1 MTTIHLQP
9 TKKNLL
15 NQGDE
20 TMYARVTTIQ
30 ISPYRLDEA
39 IWVLKEQVVPTIEQ
53 QNGFKGYLM
62 FVDRSTGKSINVTLW
77 EEEADREVT
86 GSNSAYYRE
95 AIGKVVPLL
104 TDAPLV
110 EDLELVIQ
118 I

>member
-1 MTTIHLQP
+1 MF
-9 TKKNLL
+9 
-15 NQGDE
+15 
-20 TMYARVTTIQ
+20 ARVTTIQ

-39 IWVLKEQVVPTIEQ
+39 ISILREQVTPAMQ
-53 QNGFKGYLM
+53 QQDGFKGYLM

-77 EEEADREVT
+77 DEEPDREVT
-86 GSNSAYYRE
+86 GSNSSYYRE
-95 AIGKVVPLL
+95 AIGRIVPLL

>member
-1 MTTIHLQP
+1 
-9 TKKNLL
+9 
-15 NQGDE
+15 
-20 TMYARVTTIQ
+20 MYARVTTIQ

-39 IWVLKEQVVPTIEQ
+39 IGVLREQVAPSIQQ

-62 FVDRSTGKSINVTLW
+62 FVDRSTGKSVNITLW
-77 EEEADREVT
+77 DEEADREIT
-86 GSNSAYYRE
+86 GSNSTYYRD

>member
-1 MTTIHLQP
+1 
-9 TKKNLL
+9 
-15 NQGDE
+15 
-20 TMYARVTTIQ
+20 MYARVTTIQ
-30 ISPYRLDEA
+30 ISPYRVDEA
-39 IWVLKEQVVPTIEQ
+39 IGVLKEQVVPTIQ
-53 QNGFKGYLM
+53 QQTGFKGYLM

-77 EEEADREVT
+77 DEEADREVT

>member
-1 MTTIHLQP
+1 LHH
-9 TKKNLL
+9 LL
-15 NQGDE
+15 NQGDK

-30 ISPYRLDEA
+30 ISPYRVDEA
-39 IWVLKEQVVPTIEQ
+39 IGVLKEQVVPTIQ
-53 QNGFKGYLM
+53 QQDGFKGYLM

-77 EEEADREVT
+77 DEEADREVT

-95 AIGKVVPLL
+95 AIGKIVPLL

-118 I
+118 ISIQDRF

>member
-1 MTTIHLQP
+1 
-9 TKKNLL
+9 
-15 NQGDE
+15 
-20 TMYARVTTIQ
+20 MYARVTTIQ

-86 GSNSAYYRE
+86 GPNSSYYRD

-104 TDAPLV
+104 EAAPSV
-110 EDLELVIQ
+110 EDLEIVIQ
-118 I
+118 V